1 MKTTEDYILELTTIF
16 FIRKRMILS
25 ITVIISVAAILIAF
39 FMPPIYA
46 AVSHILVKGKRI
58 EKSPESLDTSPL
70 KAFELTK
77 EDLNSE
83 IEILTSHDV
92 IRNTIGDLQT
102 GKLLFHTEELS
113 GKELLSLVKEIQGNL
128 TSEIVPNS
136 NVIKVTL
143 LNKDPRHALLV
154 LDHLLKQYMKYR
166 ALIYHP
172 SQAAPFFK
180 YQVEE
185 YKNRLVQLEKQL
197 NDLATH
203 SDTADP
209 LKEIENNLLI
219 KQDLSQQLNV
229 ARSQLIEKK
238 QYVSNLKQA
247 IESNPIQFFSFIDNL
262 SINAFADKLQG
273 LVIEKGE
280 LLRKF
285 HPESKK
291 ILRVEEQIDNT
302 YSVLK
307 SEVQSFLDDQENQE
321 RILREKIAS
330 LDLRTDDID
339 ARNIELHAHSVSY
352 NRIKM
357 DLDLMQ
363 SSYNTLM
370 KRWEEARIVNTSDEN
385 TLSLISITSQP
396 YSSGT
401 PVFPNKRTLIPIG
414 VLVGLITGISLGF
427 LSEYFDH
434 TIKRPEDID
443 RFIGLPTLFSI
454 PLKR

>member
-1 MKTTEDYILELTTIF
+1 
-16 FIRKRMILS
+16 MIL
-25 ITVIISVAAILIAF
+25 IIAVLISSAGILIAF
-39 FMPPIYA
+39 FMPPIYS

-58 EKSPESLDTSPL
+58 EKSPESLDTTPL

-92 IRNTIGDLQT
+92 IRHTISHLQAS
-102 GKLLFHTEELS
+102 KLLFHTQELTS
-113 GKELLSLVKEIQGNL
+113 EALLDLVKDIQGNL

-143 LNKDPRHALLV
+143 LNKDSRQAV
-154 LDHLLKQYMKYR
+154 IILDHLLKQYMKYR

-172 SQAAPFFK
+172 SQTAPFFK
-180 YQVEE
+180 YQVEA
-185 YKNRLVQLEKQL
+185 YKDKLVRLEKQL
-197 NDLATH
+197 NGLAMDSH
-203 SDTADP
+203 TADP
-209 LKEIENNLLI
+209 LKEIENNLII
-219 KQDLSQQLNV
+219 KQELSRQVNV
-229 ARSQLIEKK
+229 VRSQLIEKQ

-262 SINAFADKLQG
+262 SINGFADKLQK
-273 LVIEKGE
+273 LVIERGD

-285 HPESKK
+285 HPESQKV
-291 ILRVEEQIDNT
+291 LRVDEQIDNA
-302 YSVLK
+302 YSILK

-321 RILREKIAS
+321 RILKEKIAS
-330 LDLRTDDID
+330 LDLRTKNID
-339 ARNIELHAHSVSY
+339 TRNIELHALLVSY
-352 NRIKM
+352 NRTKM

-363 SSYNTLM
+363 SSYTTLM

-396 YSSGT
+396 YSSGI

-414 VLVGLITGISLGF
+414 VLVGLITGIALGF

-434 TIKRPEDID
+434 TIKRPEDIN
-443 RFIGLPTLFSI
+443 RFIGLPTFFSI

>member
-1 MKTTEDYILELTTIF
+1 MQTTEDYILELTTIF
-16 FIRKRMILS
+16 FIRKKMILN
-25 ITVIISVAAILIAF
+25 ITVLISFAAILIAF

-92 IRNTIGDLQT
+92 IRNTISHLQAE
-102 GKLLFHTEELS
+102 KLLFHTEELS
-113 GKELLSLVKEIQGNL
+113 GKELLGLVKEIQGNL

-143 LNKDPRHALLV
+143 LNKAPQQALLI

-172 SQAAPFFK
+172 SQTAPFFK

-185 YKNRLVQLEKQL
+185 YKNRLILLEKQL
-197 NDLATH
+197 NALAID

-219 KQDLSQQLNV
+219 KQELSRQLNV
-229 ARSQLIEKK
+229 ARSQLIERK
-238 QYVSNLKQA
+238 QYVSNLKHA

-285 HPESKK
+285 HPESQK
-291 ILRVEEQIDNT
+291 ILRVEEQIDST
-302 YSVLK
+302 YAVLK
-307 SEVQSFLDDQENQE
+307 SEVHSFLDDQENQE

-330 LDLRTDDID
+330 LDLRTNDID
-339 ARNIELHAHSVSY
+339 TRNIELHALSVSY
-352 NRIKM
+352 NRIKI

-363 SSYNTLM
+363 TSYNTLM

-401 PVFPNKRTLIPIG
+401 PVFPNKRTLIPLG
-414 VLVGLITGISLGF
+414 VLVGLITGVSLGF
-427 LSEYFDH
+427 LSEYFNH

>member
-1 MKTTEDYILELTTIF
+1 MQTTEDYILELTTIF
-16 FIRKRMILS
+16 FIRKKMILT
-25 ITVIISVAAILIAF
+25 ITVLISFAAILIAF

-58 EKSPESLDTSPL
+58 EKSPESLDASPV

-92 IRNTIGDLQT
+92 IRNTISHLQA
-102 GKLLFHTEELS
+102 KELLFHTEELS
-113 GKELLSLVKEIQGNL
+113 GKDLLRLVKEIQGNL

-143 LNKDPRHALLV
+143 LNKAPKQALLV

-172 SQAAPFFK
+172 SQTAPFFK

-185 YKNRLVQLEKQL
+185 YKNRLAQLEKQL
-197 NDLATH
+197 NGLAID
-203 SDTADP
+203 SETADP

-219 KQDLSQQLNV
+219 KQELSRQLNV

-238 QYVSNLKQA
+238 QYVSNLKHA
-247 IESNPIQFFSFIDNL
+247 IKSNPIQFFSFIDNL

-280 LLRKF
+280 ILRKF
-285 HPESKK
+285 HPESQKVH
-291 ILRVEEQIDNT
+291 RVEEQIDNA
-302 YSVLK
+302 YAVLK

-339 ARNIELHAHSVSY
+339 TRNIELHALAVSY
-352 NRIKM
+352 NRIKQ

-363 SSYNTLM
+363 TSYNTLM

-401 PVFPNKRTLIPIG
+401 PVFPNKRTLIPLG

-454 PLKR
+454 PRKR